1 MYLTQCKATVN
12 CDVLRVNKLTML
24 ADLRYSGSL
33 FHRRRAEK
41 LQAASLL
48 LVGVLSS
55 KR

>member
-12 CDVLRVNKLTML
+12 CDVNKLTVL